1 MTTGVYQKQKPLL
14 FQDPK
19 TRQHGQHLPI
29 RQKTL
34 SRIYKEQ
41 FDNTK
46 INNPIR
52 NPPFHFIFLRKVFM
66 SCSESLL
73 SMRIWYILIK
83 VIPLYF
89 VSFVAILRVNISFSL
104 LLLHKTNDIWII
116 LLTYSLADFCC
127 VLSVDY
133 FGYIIY
139 NGHWSLLSDSDI
151 SPFFPYLLAKVFNT
165 ILNSWL
171 LILEWWFNFLF
182 ARRHFFFKSQI
193 NSDFWVLF
201 LYILR

>member
-1 MTTGVYQKQKPLL
+1 
-14 FQDPK
+14 
-19 TRQHGQHLPI
+19 
-29 RQKTL
+29 
-34 SRIYKEQ
+34 
-41 FDNTK
+41 
-46 INNPIR
+46 
-52 NPPFHFIFLRKVFM
+52 M
-66 SCSESLL
+66 SCSENLF
-73 SMRIWYILIK
+73 SMKIWYILIK
-83 VIPLYF
+83 INPLYF

-116 LLTYSLADFCC
+116 SLTYNLADFCC

-139 NGHWSLLSDSDI
+139 NGRWPLLSNSDI

-193 NSDFWVLF
+193 NSEFWVLF
-201 LYILR
+201 LYILSFLSFKRLIFWIIVILRYPWILGINPFWPEGVILFH